1 MRECQHFRCR
11 TAPYARQCGL
21 RDDPRMKIA
30 TLLAVLLLGPGF
42 HAAAA
47 DVPQHAQGLDERLV
61 SIELAPGV
69 RQEGVLSLKD
79 GTTAPS
85 HLAVLLPG
93 NPSVVRPLVE
103 GRSMVSSRLTGNFL
117 IRARRHLASAAVA
130 TLVVDCRTD
139 QGDLCS
145 GDYQASK
152 QRHEDVA
159 RLVSAARAQ
168 VPSIKSV
175 WLVGTSLG
183 TISSA
188 FMPTYA
194 SPGELAGVLHTAT
207 ITDPYRGQNARGL
220 VRFDY
225 RRIAIPQAF
234 VHHKDDPCVA
244 TPYQRAESI
253 AREAGVTLVTVTGA
267 KGARGDPCQAQ
278 TQHGFVGVE
287 RAVMAELRR
296 MMLEGVGSS
305 RTLALEGE

>member
-1 MRECQHFRCR
+1 MN
-11 TAPYARQCGL
+11 AIL
-21 RDDPRMKIA
+21 RH
-30 TLLAVLLLGPGF
+30 LLA
-42 HAAAA
+42 AALFGGATSAWTA
-47 DVPQHAQGLDERLV
+47 DAPQHTQGLDERLISV
-61 SIELAPGV
+61 EPAAGV

-79 GTTAPS
+79 GASAPT

-93 NPSVVRPLVE
+93 NPSVVRPQVE
-103 GRSMVSSRLTGNFL
+103 GRSMVASRLTGNFL
-117 IRARRHLASAAVA
+117 IRARRHLAGAGVA

-145 GDYQASK
+145 GEYQASR
-152 QRHEDVA
+152 QRYEDVA

-168 VPSIKSV
+168 LPSVKHV

-194 SPGELAGVLHTAT
+194 GPGEFAGVLHTAA
-207 ITDPYRGQNARGL
+207 ITDPYRGQNARSL

-225 RRIAIPQAF
+225 RRVGIAQAF

-253 AREAGVTLVTVTGA
+253 AREAGVTLVSVTGA
-267 KGARGDPCQAQ
+267 KGVRGDPCQAQ
-278 TQHGFVGVE
+278 TQHGFAGVE

-296 MMLEGVGSS
+296 MMLEGVGST
-305 RTLALEGE
+305 RTLAVEAD

>member
-1 MRECQHFRCR
+1 MN
-11 TAPYARQCGL
+11 PIL
-21 RDDPRMKIA
+21 RH
-30 TLLAVLLLGPGF
+30 LLA
-42 HAAAA
+42 AALFGGTTSAWTA
-47 DVPQHAQGLDERLV
+47 DVPQHAQGLDERLISV
-61 SIELAPGV
+61 EPVAGV

-79 GTTAPS
+79 GTSAPS

-93 NPSVVRPLVE
+93 NPSVVRPQVE
-103 GRSMVSSRLTGNFL
+103 GRSMVASRLTGNFL
-117 IRARRHLASAAVA
+117 IRARRHLAGAGVA

-145 GDYQASK
+145 GEYQASR
-152 QRHEDVA
+152 QRYEDVA

-168 VPSIKSV
+168 LPSVKHV

-194 SPGELAGVLHTAT
+194 SPGEFAGVLHTAA
-207 ITDPYRGQNARGL
+207 ITDPYRGQNARSL

-225 RRIAIPQAF
+225 RRVGIAQAF

-244 TPYQRAESI
+244 TPYHRAESI
-253 AREAGVTLVTVTGA
+253 TMEAGVTLVGVTGA
-267 KGARGDPCQAQ
+267 KGVRGDACQAH

-296 MMLEGVGSS
+296 MMLEGVGTT
-305 RTLALEGE
+305 RTLAVEAD